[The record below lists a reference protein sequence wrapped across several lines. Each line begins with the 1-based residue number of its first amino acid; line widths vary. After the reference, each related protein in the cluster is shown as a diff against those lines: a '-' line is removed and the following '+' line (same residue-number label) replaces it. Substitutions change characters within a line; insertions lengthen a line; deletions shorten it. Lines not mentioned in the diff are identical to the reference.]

1 MITIVIWGSVCFLI
15 IIAAE
20 VIPYIYKLSMM
31 GKVRIYKFDDGFAV
45 KQFGYSTYNNI
56 RYYYD
61 SSHYYD
67 WLWITR
73 HKQPTCSP
81 ERLSQ
86 TEAEEL
92 AKSLREDYLNYIAA
106 EHKFYLET
114 KKKEKSIKSAKLFKK
129 L

>member
-1 MITIVIWGSVCFLI
+1 MIVIIAFSLCALLI
-15 IIAAE
+15 FATE

-31 GKVRIYKFDDGFAV
+31 GKVRIYKYDDGFAV

-61 SSHYYD
+61 SSNYYG
-67 WLWITR
+67 WYWITR

-92 AKSLREDYLNYIAA
+92 AQSLHDDYMNYIVA
-106 EHKFYLET
+106 EHKFYLKT
-114 KKKEKSIKSAKLFKK
+114 KSKEKTIKSAKLFKK